1 VRGVPA
7 ASGERRAIP
16 ERLLWT
22 VETLVVE
29 PDEHLLEVGCG
40 PGVAVDLVSERLV
53 RGTITAI
60 DRSATMVARA
70 RRRNQA
76 HIAAGRARIEQQT
89 LADATFHDGSLATPF
104 TKVFAVNV
112 NAFWTAPA
120 PSFSAARRTLS
131 ADGALFLVYE
141 PPSAARLRSLRRQLR
156 ILLPAHGFQVADE
169 RVRDLGKSRGVCVI
183 GRPV

>member
-7 ASGERRAIP
+7 ASGELRAIP

-22 VETLVVE
+22 VEMLAVE
-29 PDEHLLEVGCG
+29 PDEDLLEVGCG
-40 PGVAVDLVSERLV
+40 PGVAVDLVSERLG

-89 LADATFHDGSLATPF
+89 LADADFRQGPLATPF
-104 TKVFAVNV
+104 TKLFAVNV

-120 PSFSAARRTLS
+120 PSFASARRALG

-141 PPSAARLRSLRRQLR
+141 PPSAERLRSLRRQLR
-156 ILLPAHGFQVADE
+156 LLLPAHGFHVADE
-169 RVRDLGKSRGVCVI
+169 RVRDLGRSRGVCVI
-183 GRPV
+183 GHPG